1 MKKQAETANSLPP
14 SHQIGLLNEKPL
26 HAALKVWYAETNDQ
40 VEVKVDGFIIDIV
53 QADLLVEIQ
62 TRNFSAMK
70 RKLIELTKSHA
81 VRLVHPIAR
90 EKWIVKLD
98 KDGQTQLSRRKSPK
112 KESIDRLFDE
122 LIRIPQLILHPNFT
136 LEVLFTQE
144 EDVRRYKHKRRR
156 RSKQWVTQERRL
168 LSVVERR
175 LFQTPADFATL
186 LPSDLVDPF
195 TTIDLA
201 KAMGKPRQLAGK
213 MAYCLREMGVIVAV
227 GKKSRSILYTRS
239 TEAINE
245 ATFA

>member
-1 MKKQAETANSLPP
+1 MKKQTERANSSPP
-14 SHQIGLLNEKPL
+14 LHKIGLLNEKPL
-26 HAALKVWYAETNDQ
+26 HAALKAWYAGADDQ

-53 QADLLVEIQ
+53 QGDLLVEIQ

-112 KESIDRLFDE
+112 KESIERLFDE
-122 LIRIPQLILHPNFT
+122 LVSFPQLLLHPNFT

-144 EDVRRYKHKRRR
+144 EDVRRYERKRRR
-156 RSKQWVTQERRL
+156 RGKQWVTQERRL

-175 LFQTPADFATL
+175 LIQTPADLAAL
-186 LPSDLVDPF
+186 IPSELVDPF
-195 TTIDLA
+195 TTTDLST
-201 KAMGKPRQLAGK
+201 AMNKPRPLARK

-227 GKKSRSILYTRS
+227 GKRSRSILYRRS
-239 TEAINE
+239 TESVILL
-245 ATFA
+245 